1 MTTKDNE
8 FQERL
13 KASLEKA
20 NETLKL
26 KNRIDADISSIL
38 SILKE
43 LTSDSIDFEISQNV
57 PIQPRFKDCKR
68 LVRLKRK
75 SQVSYSD
82 GIVLFGY
89 SINESTGYPMQ
100 IETETEVDDCADVD
114 DLKESIVYVIEQ
126 KSIDI
131 MKLISEDTDYI
142 PF

>member
-1 MTTKDNE
+1 MTTKESE

-26 KNRIDADISSIL
+26 KNRIDADISSVL

-43 LTSDSIDFEISQNV
+43 LTSDSIDFEISQNI
-57 PIQPRFKDCKR
+57 PIQPKFKDCKR
-68 LVRLKRK
+68 IVRLKRK
-75 SQVSYSD
+75 SQSSYSD
-82 GIVLFGY
+82 GFILFGY

-100 IETETEVDDCADVD
+100 IETETEVDDCVNVD

-131 MKLISEDTDYI
+131 MKLISEDTDDI

>member
-1 MTTKDNE
+1 MTTKEKE

-13 KASLEKA
+13 KASLTKA

-26 KNRIDADISSIL
+26 KNRIDADILSVL

-43 LTSDSIDFEISQNV
+43 LTSDSIDFEISQNI

-68 LVRLKRK
+68 IVKVKRK
-75 SQVSYSD
+75 SQNSYSD
-82 GIVLFGY
+82 GFILFGY

-100 IETETEVDDCADVD
+100 VETETEVDDCADVD
-114 DLKESIVYVIEQ
+114 DLKEAIVYIIEH

-131 MKLISEDTDYI
+131 MKLISEDTDDI

>member
-57 PIQPRFKDCKR
+57 PIQP
-68 LVRLKRK
+68 
-75 SQVSYSD
+75 
-82 GIVLFGY
+82 
-89 SINESTGYPMQ
+89 
-100 IETETEVDDCADVD
+100 
-114 DLKESIVYVIEQ
+114 
-126 KSIDI
+126 
-131 MKLISEDTDYI
+131 
-142 PF
+142 